1 MIVTM
6 HGCNIQPNLSLCGRM
21 NRLWDEIDQSQGAGE
36 LICISSVI
44 ILGGYLHKLV
54 STRLLEIVRGEG
66 APCMDRQQQPELTLF

>member
-1 MIVTM
+1 
-6 HGCNIQPNLSLCGRM
+6 M